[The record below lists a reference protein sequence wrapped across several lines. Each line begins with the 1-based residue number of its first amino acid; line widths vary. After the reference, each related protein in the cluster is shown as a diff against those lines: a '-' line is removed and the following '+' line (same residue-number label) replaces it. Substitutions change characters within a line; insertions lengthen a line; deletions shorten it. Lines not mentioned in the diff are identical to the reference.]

1 MRLGVS
7 VSRFSPLVGPEADK
21 IKFGEVLSGL
31 IFAVF
36 KLAWYSGW
44 LWPGAAAAAP
54 SAATATPHVLPG
66 YRSRCLSVSSSS
78 CCCRCCYFCCLV
90 SLLCNFEFSSQL
102 PSAAL
107 FLIFCVFFKPLRR

>member
-7 VSRFSPLVGPEADK
+7 VSRFSPLVGSEADK

-54 SAATATPHVLPG
+54 SAAWATARQTAHFGRARGVL
-66 YRSRCLSVSSSS
+66 STTT
-78 CCCRCCYFCCLV
+78 
-90 SLLCNFEFSSQL
+90 
-102 PSAAL
+102 AL
-107 FLIFCVFFKPLRR
+107 GKMAIPLEKSTAFA